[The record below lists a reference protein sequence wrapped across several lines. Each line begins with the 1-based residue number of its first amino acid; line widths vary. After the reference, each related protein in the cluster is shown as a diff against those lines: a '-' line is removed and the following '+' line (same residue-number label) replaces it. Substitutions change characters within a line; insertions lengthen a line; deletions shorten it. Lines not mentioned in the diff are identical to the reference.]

1 MKFKSALSAVLFAA
15 SAPSAF
21 ALAGESSPEPTRHV
35 MNFDDVELSALIA
48 DVSTVTGYTFIVHP
62 DARTKRV
69 TVSSSTPL
77 TRDQVFDVFLS
88 ALRVHGFTAVPAGR
102 STYRIVPERQA
113 VSDASVSS
121 ADSNTFTTEIFAL
134 KHSSARDVAAVI
146 KPLIAEQGQVVANNA
161 SNTLVVVDYASNLPR
176 LRAMLKQIDTDPS
189 VTQTISLKNI
199 PAREMASILTALSV
213 QPGENAA
220 AINFQAVSSES
231 GNAVVLQGDEA
242 LVRRAVEVSRELDSH
257 DRTEESLRVI
267 PLNNATAVDLVPVLQ
282 QMAVAMDARR
292 AAGGELEA
300 STTIAQH
307 EPTNSLVISAP
318 PETLGALERIITDL
332 DRRRAQVLVEAIIV
346 EMSDDTAR
354 ELGLQFLVS
363 GSNDSAVPFV
373 STNYSR
379 SAPSM
384 LALAGALSSDTPFN
398 TSDTETNP
406 FAEAAINSLLGLSG
420 LSVGVGGQDGDTLF
434 GAILTAVEND
444 TQSRILSK
452 PFNMTLDNGTSSLLV
467 GQEVPVA
474 TGEVLGDSNSNP
486 FRTVERRDVG
496 VGLNVTP
503 RISND
508 DTIRLDIIQEVS
520 NIAQA
525 ITTGSSTDLIF
536 NTRKIETSVIAD
548 DGEIIVLGG
557 LVEQTES
564 MTNEKVPVLGD
575 IPVAGRLFRSEG
587 KGLARTNLM
596 VFIRPT
602 IVRNRADARN
612 ATTRS
617 YRYLRAQE
625 LWDGQEN
632 SAESLDRFVNQVLG
646 SPPPQ

>member
-1 MKFKSALSAVLFAA
+1 MKLKSVLSAALLA
-15 SAPSAF
+15 STAPNAF
-21 ALAGESSPEPTRHV
+21 ALAGESSPEPSRHI
-35 MNFDDVELSALIA
+35 MNFDDVELSALVA

-77 TRDQVFDVFLS
+77 TRNQVFDVFLS

-113 VSDASVSS
+113 VSDASTS
-121 ADSNTFTTEIFAL
+121 ASGSNTFTTEIFAL

-176 LRAMLKQIDTDPS
+176 LRAMLKQIDSDPS

-199 PAREMASILTALSV
+199 PAREMALILTNLTV
-213 QPGENAA
+213 PPGENSYGV
-220 AINFQAVSSES
+220 NFQAVASDT
-231 GNAVVLQGDEA
+231 GNAIVLKGDDA

-257 DRTEESLRVI
+257 DRTEDTLRVI
-267 PLNNATAVDLVPVLQ
+267 PLNNANAVDLVPVLQ
-282 QMAVAMDARR
+282 QMAGAMDARR
-292 AAGGELEA
+292 AAGGEPDA
-300 STTIAQH
+300 STTIAHH

-318 PETLGALERIITDL
+318 PETLGALERIVNDL
-332 DRRRAQVLVEAIIV
+332 DRRRSQVLVEAIIV

-363 GSNDSAVPFV
+363 GTNDSTVPFV

-384 LALAGALSSDTPFN
+384 LALAGALSSNTPFN
-398 TSDTETNP
+398 TGTAETNP
-406 FAEAAINSLLGLSG
+406 FAEAAVNSLLGLSG

-496 VGLNVTP
+496 VGLDVTP

-508 DTIRLDIIQEVS
+508 DTIRLDITQEVS

-536 NTRKIETSVIAD
+536 NTRKISTSVIAD
-548 DGEIIVLGG
+548 NGEIIVLGG

-564 MTNEKVPVLGD
+564 ITNEKVPVLGD

-587 KGLARTNLM
+587 KGLGRTNLM

-602 IVRNRADARN
+602 IVRNRDDARA
-612 ATTRS
+612 ATSRS

-625 LWDGQEN
+625 LWSGNGDSG
-632 SAESLDRFVNQVLG
+632 ESLDRFVNQVLG
-646 SPPPQ
+646 SPPPK

>member
-1 MKFKSALSAVLFAA
+1 
-15 SAPSAF
+15 
-21 ALAGESSPEPTRHV
+21 
-35 MNFDDVELSALIA
+35 
-48 DVSTVTGYTFIVHP
+48 
-62 DARTKRV
+62 
-69 TVSSSTPL
+69 
-77 TRDQVFDVFLS
+77 
-88 ALRVHGFTAVPAGR
+88 
-102 STYRIVPERQA
+102 
-113 VSDASVSS
+113 
-121 ADSNTFTTEIFAL
+121 
-134 KHSSARDVAAVI
+134 
-146 KPLIAEQGQVVANNA
+146 
-161 SNTLVVVDYASNLPR
+161 
-176 LRAMLKQIDTDPS
+176 MLKQIDSDPS

-199 PAREMASILTALSV
+199 PAREMALILTNLTV
-213 QPGENAA
+213 PPGENSYGV
-220 AINFQAVSSES
+220 NFQAVASDT
-231 GNAVVLQGDEA
+231 GNAIVLKGDDA

-257 DRTEESLRVI
+257 DRTEDTLRVI
-267 PLNNATAVDLVPVLQ
+267 PLNNANASDLVPVLQ
-282 QMAVAMDARR
+282 QMAGAMDARR
-292 AAGGELEA
+292 AAGGEPDA
-300 STTIAQH
+300 STTIAHH

-318 PETLGALERIITDL
+318 PETLGALERIVNDL
-332 DRRRAQVLVEAIIV
+332 DRRRSQVLVEAIIV

-363 GSNDSAVPFV
+363 GTNDSTVPFV

-384 LALAGALSSDTPFN
+384 LALAGALSSNTPFN
-398 TSDTETNP
+398 TGTAETNP
-406 FAEAAINSLLGLSG
+406 FAEAAVNSLLGLSG

-496 VGLNVTP
+496 VGLDVTP

-508 DTIRLDIIQEVS
+508 DTIRLDITQEVS

-536 NTRKIETSVIAD
+536 NTRKISTSVIAD
-548 DGEIIVLGG
+548 NGEIIVLGG

-564 MTNEKVPVLGD
+564 ITNEKVPVLGD

-587 KGLARTNLM
+587 KGMGRTNLM

-602 IVRNRADARN
+602 IVRNRDDARA
-612 ATTRS
+612 ATSRS

-625 LWDGQEN
+625 LWTGDGD
-632 SAESLDRFVNQVLG
+632 SGESLDRFVNQVLG